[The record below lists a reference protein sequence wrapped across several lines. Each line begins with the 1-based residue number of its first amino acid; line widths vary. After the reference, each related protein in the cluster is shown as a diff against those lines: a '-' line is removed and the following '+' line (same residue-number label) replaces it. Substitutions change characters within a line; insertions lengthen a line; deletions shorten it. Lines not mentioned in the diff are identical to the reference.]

1 MKIAIIIMSPLIIL
15 AIAILILCLSPL
27 ALVLILIL
35 KNEKKKEII
44 KPNKNIDRRIK
55 LF

>member
-35 KNEKKKEII
+35 KNEKKEII
-44 KPNKNIDRRIK
+44 KPNKNIDRRVR

>member
-15 AIAILILCLSPL
+15 SIAILILCLSPL

-35 KNEKKKEII
+35 KNEKKEII
-44 KPNKNIDRRIK
+44 KPNKNIDRRVR

>member
-15 AIAILILCLSPL
+15 AIAILILCISPL
-27 ALVLILIL
+27 AFVLILIL
-35 KNEKKKEII
+35 KNEKKNEII
-44 KPNKNIDRRIK
+44 KTVKNADRRVK